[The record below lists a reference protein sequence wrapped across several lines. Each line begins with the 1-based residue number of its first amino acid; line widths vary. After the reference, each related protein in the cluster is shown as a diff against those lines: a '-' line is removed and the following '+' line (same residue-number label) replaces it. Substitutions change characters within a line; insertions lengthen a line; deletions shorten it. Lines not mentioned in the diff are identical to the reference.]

1 MAIFSCKNGGTQGQL
16 CLAVEYST
24 GNFIPISIKKYIF
37 RLNKSAD
44 QKLPKALNDLGLY
57 FTGEVNDP
65 KKALSLFNEAADLGV
80 PEAHFNL
87 GTIYA
92 AGAIVERDIEKSSH
106 HLNKA
111 LQGGLVET
119 RAELN
124 QLEASI
130 KTVLLRE
137 RTIIKE
143 IVKETSAPQDITAEQ
158 VFLDITEKV
167 YKLIVANVAQGPDG
181 VEVSDKG
188 TGSAVAI
195 TKEIALTN
203 CHVVKDADFVM
214 IQKSELNSLAKVV
227 KRYANDDVCF
237 IRSVDLELNPVGEYR
252 TLNSLRVGD
261 ITYAIGSPSGLE
273 NTLSAGHISGIRSM
287 EGRRWVQTS
296 AAISPGSSGGG
307 LFDKEGSLIGIT
319 TFKLKETENLNF
331 AAPAQRFVE
340 EVKSSY
346 AN

>member
-1 MAIFSCKNGGTQGQL
+1 
-16 CLAVEYST
+16 
-24 GNFIPISIKKYIF
+24 
-37 RLNKSAD
+37 
-44 QKLPKALNDLGLY
+44 
-57 FTGEVNDP
+57 
-65 KKALSLFNEAADLGV
+65 
-80 PEAHFNL
+80 
-87 GTIYA
+87 
-92 AGAIVERDIEKSSH
+92 
-106 HLNKA
+106 
-111 LQGGLVET
+111 
-119 RAELN
+119 
-124 QLEASI
+124 
-130 KTVLLRE
+130 
-137 RTIIKE
+137 
-143 IVKETSAPQDITAEQ
+143 
-158 VFLDITEKV
+158 
-167 YKLIVANVAQGPDG
+167 
-181 VEVSDKG
+181 
-188 TGSAVAI
+188 VAI